1 MQHTCMPGKIL
12 ILNGHPDAA
21 SKGLCHA
28 LAEAY
33 AEGARSA
40 GSEVRR
46 IDVASLDFGFLHSQA
61 EFEKGKAPT
70 AIVSAQQDILWADHL
85 VVVFPLWLGDIP
97 AVLKAFFEQ
106 TLRPGFAFDYRPS
119 GLPVMHLQGRSA
131 RVIATMGM
139 PAFVYRWYFC
149 AHGLRNLKRNIL
161 KFVGLRPVRD
171 TLIGSVGTA
180 KKETIA
186 RRLIEIRQLGRRA
199 A

>member
-1 MQHTCMPGKIL
+1 MSKVL
-12 ILNGHPDAA
+12 ILNGHPDA
-21 SKGLCHA
+21 KGKNLCHA

-33 AEGARSA
+33 GDGARSS
-40 GSEVRR
+40 GHDVRR
-46 IDVASLDFGFLHSQA
+46 IDVAGLDFGLLHSQA
-61 EFEKGKAPT
+61 EFEKGKAPA
-70 AIVSAQQDILWADHL
+70 AIATAQQDILWANHL

-119 GLPVMHLQGRSA
+119 GFPVMHLKGRSA
-131 RVIATMGM
+131 RIVATMGM

-149 AHGLRNLKRNIL
+149 AHGLKNLKRNIL

-180 KKETIA
+180 NKETIQK
-186 RRLIEIRQLGRRA
+186 RLREVRTLGERA